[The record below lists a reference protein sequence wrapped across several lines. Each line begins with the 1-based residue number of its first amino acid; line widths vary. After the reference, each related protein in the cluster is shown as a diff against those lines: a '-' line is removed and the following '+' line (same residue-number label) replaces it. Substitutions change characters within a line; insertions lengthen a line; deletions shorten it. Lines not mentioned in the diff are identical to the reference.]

1 MSCTK
6 GHKSLR
12 FNTNFKEKYL
22 QFVVHDDFCL
32 RQGQF
37 EIGFLK
43 LE

>member
-6 GHKSLR
+6 GHNSLR

-22 QFVVHDDFCL
+22 QFIGHDDFCL
-32 RQGQF
+32 RQGLF
-37 EIGFLK
+37 DIWFLK